1 MCMKLSEES
10 TVTAEVAWFVSCDFF
25 TGDYHVPQRSDL
37 GCSQPKTCMFG
48 ESSDAHKSAS
58 QPAKLA
64 KILDLNLVKAS
75 EVLTKL
81 AHHQKEQ
88 SL

>member
-1 MCMKLSEES
+1 MHL
-10 TVTAEVAWFVSCDFF
+10 
-25 TGDYHVPQRSDL
+25 H
-37 GCSQPKTCMFG
+37 QPETMFG

-58 QPAKLA
+58 QTAKLA
-64 KILDLNLVKAS
+64 KTLDLNLVKTS

>member
-1 MCMKLSEES
+1 MRTRL
-10 TVTAEVAWFVSCDFF
+10 
-25 TGDYHVPQRSDL
+25 QRFMHL
-37 GCSQPKTCMFG
+37 HQPETMFG
-48 ESSDAHKSAS
+48 ERADAHKSES

>member
-1 MCMKLSEES
+1 MHLHQPETMC
-10 TVTAEVAWFVSCDFF
+10 
-25 TGDYHVPQRSDL
+25 
-37 GCSQPKTCMFG
+37 G

-75 EVLTKL
+75 EVLSKL